1 MRYPNVTLLCFATPL
16 AFNAPDRGVPL
27 RRSLKS
33 FAGRL
38 KDGYGTN
45 W

>member
-1 MRYPNVTLLCFATPL
+1 MRYPNVASLCFATPL
-16 AFNAPDRGVPL
+16 AFNAPDGGVPL
-27 RRSLKS
+27 RQSLKS

-38 KDGYGTN
+38 KDGYDTK